1 MMVIMSM
8 EMDAALTATWKPR
21 HLQVLRQAVQPA
33 PSKLAILIVTARFLL
48 VEFVQVQLTR
58 KSVVAILLHAF
69 LLGHVT
75 FVIGNAMTMHV
86 V

>member
-1 MMVIMSM
+1 M
-8 EMDAALTATWKPR
+8 AAMLRRVVPT
-21 HLQVLRQAVQPA
+21 VLR
-33 PSKLAILIVTARFLL
+33 KLAILIVTARFSL
-48 VEFVQVQLTR
+48 VEFVRGQLTR